1 MINVANKFKNPWL
14 ILEHGWGKSPEQKAK
29 EKAYNHEY
37 YLKNKNKW
45 KTLYNDTENTHRSTV
60 DSLDKSIAG
69 AEARV
74 SATKDS
80 YDKASENYRKA
91 ISDYQEF
98 LETIPKVG
106 SQRTRE
112 QNRMLEDRQKKV
124 AAIRE
129 EYEKVAKTYESAQND
144 LKSQMSERD
153 RAQTQI
159 NRMKQRADRAQ
170 SEYDAYENSEAG
182 ESERFKREMKGLKTN
197 LSKQKEVYERNYGD
211 YARKSR
217 EIGDKIQKNAWIGD
231 EHYSNVK
238 AKNASEAQTLAA
250 KKRRDKALWNQ
261 LRIHKRGENDERA
274 NTQLG
279 ELKSA
284 TDIAQTERE
293 MQKRISKRRASAM
306 ARSAQAQQQKTQENR
321 QNFQKQQR
329 AIEQQANRDIS
340 TQKQRADSIQRQMK
354 ATQDRVSK
362 LMEDLSDGMSKGYSK
377 KDSAMQRI
385 ANQIKN
391 EQNKLAQQ
399 RQQLDTINTA
409 IKTLEKKAKKASGN
423 I

>member
-45 KTLYNDTENTHRSTV
+45 KTLYNDAENTHRSTV
-60 DSLDKSIAG
+60 DRLDKSITG

-74 SATKDS
+74 RATKDS

-91 ISDYQEF
+91 ISDYQDF

-112 QNRMLEDRQKKV
+112 QNWMLEDRQKKV

-144 LKSQMSERD
+144 LKSQMTERD
-153 RAQTQI
+153 RAQGQI
-159 NRMKQRADRAQ
+159 NRIKQRADRAQ

-182 ESERFKREMKGLKTN
+182 ESERYKRELNMLKN
-197 LSKQKEVYERNYGD
+197 
-211 YARKSR
+211 
-217 EIGDKIQKNAWIGD
+217 
-231 EHYSNVK
+231 
-238 AKNASEAQTLAA
+238 
-250 KKRRDKALWNQ
+250 RRDKNWERYFYYENQTPTKDVQKQINQGTWTREKYLKEHGNLPEKAEQEALKAEKD
-261 LRIHKRGENDERA
+261 IRA
-274 NTQLG
+274 L
-279 ELKSA
+279 A
-284 TDIAQTERE
+284 
-293 MQKRISKRRASAM
+293 SKRRASAM
-306 ARSAQAQQQKTQENR
+306 ARSAQAAQQKTQESR
-321 QNFQKQQR
+321 KQFQKQQR
-329 AIEQQANRDIS
+329 AVEQQANRDIS
-340 TQKQRADSIQRQMK
+340 TQKQRATNIQRQMK

-391 EQNKLAQQ
+391 EQDKLARQ

>member
-112 QNRMLEDRQKKV
+112 QNWMLEDRQKKV

-144 LKSQMSERD
+144 LKSQMIERD
-153 RAQTQI
+153 RAQGQI
-159 NRMKQRADRAQ
+159 NRIKQRADRAQ

-182 ESERFKREMKGLKTN
+182 ESERYKRELNMLKNRRNKNWERYSYYESQTPTKDVQKQINQGTWTREKYLKEHGGLP
-197 LSKQKEVYERNYGD
+197 E
-211 YARKSR
+211 
-217 EIGDKIQKNAWIGD
+217 
-231 EHYSNVK
+231 K
-238 AKNASEAQTLAA
+238 AEQEALKAEKDIRALA
-250 KKRRDKALWNQ
+250 
-261 LRIHKRGENDERA
+261 
-274 NTQLG
+274 
-279 ELKSA
+279 
-284 TDIAQTERE
+284 
-293 MQKRISKRRASAM
+293 SKRRASAM

-329 AIEQQANRDIS
+329 AIEQQANHDIS
-340 TQKQRADSIQRQMK
+340 TQKQRAVSVQRQMK

>member
-1 MINVANKFKNPWL
+1 MAKKVNPYNVLA
-14 ILEHGWGKSPEQKAK
+14 HGWGKSPEQKAK
-29 EKAYNHEY
+29 EKAYNHKY
-37 YLKNKNKW
+37 YLENKNKW
-45 KTLYNDTENTHRSTV
+45 KTLYNDTANTHGGTV
-60 DSLDKSIAG
+60 DSLNKSIAG

-144 LKSQMSERD
+144 LKSQMTERD
-153 RAQTQI
+153 RAQGQI
-159 NRMKQRADRAQ
+159 NRIKQRADRAQ

-182 ESERFKREMKGLKTN
+182 ESERYKRELNMLKN
-197 LSKQKEVYERNYGD
+197 
-211 YARKSR
+211 
-217 EIGDKIQKNAWIGD
+217 
-231 EHYSNVK
+231 
-238 AKNASEAQTLAA
+238 
-250 KKRRDKALWNQ
+250 RRDKNWERYSYYENQTPTKDVQKQINQGTWTREKYLKEHSNLPEKAEQEALKAEKD
-261 LRIHKRGENDERA
+261 IRA
-274 NTQLG
+274 L
-279 ELKSA
+279 A
-284 TDIAQTERE
+284 
-293 MQKRISKRRASAM
+293 SKRRASAM
-306 ARSAQAQQQKTQENR
+306 ARSAQAAQQKTQESR
-321 QNFQKQQR
+321 KQFQKQQQ
-329 AIEQQANRDIS
+329 AVEQQANRDIL
-340 TQKQRADSIQRQMK
+340 TQKQRATNIQRQMK

-391 EQNKLAQQ
+391 EQNKLAKQ
-399 RQQLDTINTA
+399 REQLNTVNTA
-409 IKTLEKKAKKASGN
+409 IKTLEKKAKQAHGN

>member
-1 MINVANKFKNPWL
+1 MAKKVNPYNVLA
-14 ILEHGWGKSPEQKAK
+14 HGWGKSPEQKAK

-112 QNRMLEDRQKKV
+112 QNWMLEDRQKKV

-144 LKSQMSERD
+144 LKNQMTERD
-153 RAQTQI
+153 RAQRQI
-159 NRMKQRADRAQ
+159 NRIKQRADRAQ

-182 ESERFKREMKGLKTN
+182 ESERYKRELNMLKN
-197 LSKQKEVYERNYGD
+197 
-211 YARKSR
+211 
-217 EIGDKIQKNAWIGD
+217 
-231 EHYSNVK
+231 
-238 AKNASEAQTLAA
+238 
-250 KKRRDKALWNQ
+250 RRDKNWERYSYYENQTPTKDVQKQINQGTWTREKYLKEHGNLPEKAEQEALKAEKD
-261 LRIHKRGENDERA
+261 IRA
-274 NTQLG
+274 L
-279 ELKSA
+279 A
-284 TDIAQTERE
+284 
-293 MQKRISKRRASAM
+293 SKRRASAM
-306 ARSAQAQQQKTQENR
+306 ARSAQAAQQKTQESR
-321 QNFQKQQR
+321 KQFQKQQQ
-329 AIEQQANRDIS
+329 AVEQQANRDIL
-340 TQKQRADSIQRQMK
+340 TQKQRATNIQRQMK

-391 EQNKLAQQ
+391 EQDKLAKQ
-399 RQQLDTINTA
+399 REQLNTVNTA
-409 IKTLEKKAKKASGN
+409 IKTLEKKAKQAHGN